1 MLRGRSLILQE
12 NPLLHDIF
20 EINSNHNDSVQQLVE
35 MGFRTSRTPGSAV
48 QKSRS
53 KNRSKE
59 QAQKAFYA
67 GTAIPSSDE

>member
-1 MLRGRSLILQE
+1 MSFLQE
-12 NPLLHDIF
+12 NTLLHDVFGID
-20 EINSNHNDSVQQLVE
+20 SDHNDSVQQLAE
-35 MGFRTSRTPGSAV
+35 MGFRTSRTPDTAV

-59 QAQKAFYA
+59 QAQKAFHI